1 MRKNRQMRRM
11 KEKIVNGLPLDTGR
25 KIPYPETGK
34 ENEIARK
41 GQNPS
46 DWKPGTTNK

>member
-11 KEKIVNGLPLDTGR
+11 KEKIVQGLPLDTGR
-25 KIPYPETGK
+25 KLPYPESGK
-34 ENEIARK
+34 ESEIARK
-41 GQNPS
+41 GENPS